1 MLQHEKA
8 DDFVLAT
15 GEQHTV
21 KEFVE
26 EAFKCINKEITWVWE
41 GINEVGKEKD
51 SDRILVKVSKEF
63 FRPIEAE
70 NFLGDYS
77 KAKRALGW
85 EPKTKFKDLVKIM
98 VENDINRLKNKE

>member
-1 MLQHEKA
+1 MLQQKKA

-21 KEFVE
+21 REFVE
-26 EAFKCINKEITWVWE
+26 EAFKCINKEITWKGE
-41 GINEVGKEKD
+41 GINEVGKEKG

-77 KAKRALGW
+77 KAKRVLGW
-85 EPKTKFKDLVKIM
+85 EPKTKFEDLVKIM
-98 VENDINRLKNKE
+98 VKNDINELKIK

>member
-1 MLQHEKA
+1 MLQQKKP

-21 KEFVE
+21 REFVE
-26 EAFKCINKEITWVWE
+26 EAFKVINKEITWEGE
-41 GINEVGKEKD
+41 GINEVGKEKG
-51 SDRILVKVSKEF
+51 SNKILVKIGKEF

-77 KAKRALGW
+77 KAKRILGW
-85 EPKTKFKDLVKIM
+85 KPETSFKELVNIM
-98 VENDINRLKNKE
+98 VKSDIEKLKNKK